1 MYETYVMH
9 YSKLNYRKI
18 HIENELKRLNIDN
31 YKIITEFDKDDIDD
45 NILNKYYNPDY
56 ETAKI
61 HAKVS
66 NDYIKSEYTHSI
78 MKMASISLCIKW
90 IKAIEY
96 FIKSGS
102 EFGLFI
108 EDDCSF
114 INKDIDID
122 VIIKECP
129 LDWDVIFIGGSFSNI
144 APVKRDMEKYFL
156 ANDPSTNTTSSL
168 IIKKRTAE
176 IILNDMIPFYL
187 PIDWEFNHIFHK
199 NNFNVYHTKPYI
211 ATQISSTIFRSTVQ

>member
-31 YKIITEFDKDDIDD
+31 YTIISEFDKDDLDQ
-45 NILNKYYNPDY
+45 NILNKYYSSDY
-56 ETAKI
+56 EVAKI

-78 MKMASISLCIKW
+78 MKEASISLCIKW
-90 IKAIEY
+90 IKALEY
-96 FIKSGS
+96 FIQSGS
-102 EFGLFI
+102 EFGLFV

-114 INKDIDID
+114 LNKTVDIIS
-122 VIIKECP
+122 VIKECP
-129 LDWDVIFIGGSFSNI
+129 SDWDVIFIGGSFSSI
-144 APVKRDMEKYFL
+144 APVKKDIGKYFL
-156 ANDPSTNTTSSL
+156 ASDPSTNTTSSL
-168 IIKKRTAE
+168 IIKKQAAK

-199 NNFNVYHTKPYI
+199 NDFKVYHTKPYI
-211 ATQISSTIFRSTVQ
+211 ATQLSNTIFRSTAQ